1 MPAASV
7 TTIDDSLDSICKELD
22 QLTLTYIYKL
32 NRYTQARTASA
43 GELQKGFLGL
53 AHAKYTMGAKT
64 ISHFSYNERMKAQ
77 VQLKVD
83 YTAKSPYTMTHI
95 PSDTLEQSTKTQ
107 GLLRQRIEK
116 ESEWMQKDPDD
127 VAENEEF
134 EMDEKKPLKKVTRVI
149 KAIGNPLHW
158 FGLLVS
164 PSLRTSQDHFQTAT
178 THLIDLANMIHDL
191 QTMEQQYQALQDE
204 KDNLIRQ
211 RMGKDTAVATV
222 LESTTTA
229 VD

>member
-7 TTIDDSLDSICKELD
+7 TTIDDSLDLVCKELD
-22 QLTLTYIYKL
+22 QLALTYLYKL
-32 NRYTQARTASA
+32 NRYTQARTITTS
-43 GELQKGFLGL
+43 ELQKGFLGL

-64 ISHFSYNERMKAQ
+64 ISHFSYDERMKAQ

-83 YTAKSPYTMTHI
+83 YSAKSPYTMTHI
-95 PSDTLEQSTKTQ
+95 PSETLEPSTKTK
-107 GLLRQRIEK
+107 GLRQRIEK

-134 EMDEKKPLKKVTRVI
+134 EMDEKKPLKKGRRII

-191 QTMEQQYQALQDE
+191 QIMEQQYQALQDK
-204 KDNLIRQ
+204 KDHLIRQ
-211 RMGKDTAVATV
+211 RMNKDTAVGTV